1 MTPTPLPPQAIPG
14 PGGVGAPRL
23 AQWPMAHREL
33 GRGRKRPGPGQAQA
47 WREKHLLWAFLP
59 PRPRSPRWLVGS
71 GQVSPKQEEAR
82 CRPAVER
89 LTPEAFLTS
98 ALPRAPHRVPGGA
111 LAADGTWSGCSAS
124 RVSCQGRC
132 PVLVAHTR
140 PPATTHPS
148 AEKPRLRGSGAA
160 GAPGFGSGRRQ
171 GTVGPGPARGQESG
185 LKLQLCR
192 SLTGRC
198 PGRWGRC
205 SAITAEWTLGPQG
218 PGSSWLRLAPQ
229 RPAADREV
237 PTPMEQGQWG
247 SRQAGQLG
255 TCSWAW
261 RLGSG
266 RGLFRS
272 GAPERGLG
280 RTRRPMGM
288 YTKAVWKA
296 GRSGPALR
304 EGREWPAEEQRRAA
318 HQTGGQ
324 AAAWRGQGTEGR
336 ARPPA
341 VLWPRALSFSAC
353 PGSP

>member
-1 MTPTPLPPQAIPG
+1 MLGLRRRPTH
-14 PGGVGAPRL
+14 RL
-23 AQWPMAHREL
+23 
-33 GRGRKRPGPGQAQA
+33 K
-47 WREKHLLWAFLP
+47 
-59 PRPRSPRWLVGS
+59 
-71 GQVSPKQEEAR
+71 
-82 CRPAVER
+82 
-89 LTPEAFLTS
+89 
-98 ALPRAPHRVPGGA
+98 
-111 LAADGTWSGCSAS
+111 
-124 RVSCQGRC
+124 
-132 PVLVAHTR
+132 
-140 PPATTHPS
+140 
-148 AEKPRLRGSGAA
+148 KPRLRGSGAA

-205 SAITAEWTLGPQG
+205 SAIAAGWTLGPRG

-296 GRSGPALR
+296 GRSGPALG

-336 ARPPA
+336 ARPLPSSG
-341 VLWPRALSFSAC
+341 PGPCPQRALGAPRGRCPSSFPRSLRRWR
-353 PGSP
+353 PGPAQVTEAVPTPGTRRVLGEPRPSLVCRPHVAPGLPWPGQGPLGICWRPGCHRAGLCQCWEDRPQRARQTHWGRHHGERKPGR